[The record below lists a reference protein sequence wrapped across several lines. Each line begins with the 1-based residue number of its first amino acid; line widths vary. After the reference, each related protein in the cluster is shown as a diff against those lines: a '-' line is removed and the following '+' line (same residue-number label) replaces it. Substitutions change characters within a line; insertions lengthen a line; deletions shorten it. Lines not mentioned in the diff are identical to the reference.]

1 VKVSVSLSAED
12 LATVDWYA
20 RQEGVPSRS
29 AVIHRAIALL
39 RQRSLEDDYASAW
52 DEWTG
57 TGEATAWEGSLA
69 DGLVDEPNAEARTRA
84 SR

>member
-1 VKVSVSLSAED
+1 MKVSVSLSAED

-29 AVIHRAIALL
+29 AVIQRAIALL
-39 RQRSLEDDYASAW
+39 RQRSLEDDYANAW
-52 DEWTG
+52 DEWAG
-57 TGEATAWEGSLA
+57 TGEAAAWEGSLA
-69 DGLVDEPNAEARTRA
+69 DGLVEEPNAGTGTRA